1 MQDQASSS
9 KGESRLARK
18 AWLRALELTAPIG
31 KDPHLTFPVVV
42 ARLARQFAEMPALLS
57 EQGSWSYRELGERAN
72 RCAHW
77 ALAQGIGRGDRVCLI
92 LPNCR
97 EYLALWLGI
106 TRIGAVAALVNA
118 HLTGEALLHAIDA
131 AMPHHIIV
139 DPALAGVVAAVR
151 TRLPATAQ
159 IWVLGS
165 GGHGFPELDSELAR
179 QSTEP
184 LSEKECAAPVLTD
197 LALLIYTSGTTGL
210 PKAARA
216 SHLRLMQ
223 WTHWFAG
230 MMETSPND
238 RLYNCLPMYHAVGGI
253 AAVGATLVGGGS
265 MVIRR
270 RFSAGAFWDDLA
282 ATECTLFQYIGE
294 LCRYLVQSPPRP
306 SETQHRIRLCCGNGL
321 SADVWERFQT
331 RFRIPRILEFYAAS
345 EGVMSLFNPEGKRGS
360 IGRVPPFLA
369 HRFPAALIKLDM
381 ETGEPQRGADGRC
394 IHCAVGEIGEAIA
407 AADRG
412 RFEGYTDGAASAR
425 KLLHDV
431 FSSGDAWFRTGD
443 LMRQDANG
451 YFYFVDR
458 IGDTFRWKGENVS
471 TSEVARALAGCVG
484 VVETVVYG
492 VKIPGT
498 EGRAG
503 MASIVTAANFDLA
516 RFQQDMAALLPDYAQ
531 PLFLRQRS
539 AIETTATLRPLKQD
553 LVRDGFDPAA
563 SADPLYFLDRARQI
577 FVALDAALYGRIIA
591 GEIKL

>member
-18 AWLRALELTAPIG
+18 AWLRALELTVPIG
-31 KDPHLTFPVVV
+31 KDPHLTFPIVVG
-42 ARLARQFAEMPALLS
+42 RIARQFGEAPALLS

-72 RCAHW
+72 CCAHW

-106 TRIGAVAALVNA
+106 TRVGAVAALVNA
-118 HLTGEALLHAIDA
+118 HLRGEALLHAIDA
-131 AMPHHIIV
+131 ATPRHIIV
-139 DPALAGVVAAVR
+139 DPALAGAVAAVR
-151 TRLPATAQ
+151 ARLPATLQ
-159 IWVLGS
+159 IWFLGG
-165 GGHGFPELDSELAR
+165 GGHEFPELDSELAR

-230 MMETSPND
+230 MMETNPND

-265 MVIRR
+265 TVIRR

-282 ATECTLFQYIGE
+282 VTQCTLFQYIGE
-294 LCRYLVQSPPRP
+294 LCRYLVHSPPRP

-345 EGVMSLFNPEGKRGS
+345 EGVLSFFNPEGKRGS

-369 HRFPAALIKLDM
+369 HRFPAALIKIDM
-381 ETGEPQRGADGRC
+381 ETGEPQRAADGRC
-394 IHCAVGEIGEAIA
+394 IRCAVGETGEAI

-412 RFEGYTDGAASAR
+412 RFEGYTDEAASAR
-425 KLLHDV
+425 KLLRDV

-471 TSEVARALAGCVG
+471 TGEVAGVLAGCEG
-484 VVETVVYG
+484 VVEAVVYG
-492 VKIPGT
+492 VKVPGA

-503 MASIVTAANFDLA
+503 MASIVTAANFELA
-516 RFQQDMAALLPDYAQ
+516 RFQKDMAARLPDHAR

-539 AIETTATLRPLKQD
+539 AIEITATLRPLKHD

-563 SADPLYFLDRARQI
+563 SADPLYFLDRARQT
-577 FVALDAALYGRIIA
+577 FVPIDAALHGRIIA
-591 GEIKL
+591 GKIKL

>member
-1 MQDQASSS
+1 
-9 KGESRLARK
+9 
-18 AWLRALELTAPIG
+18 
-31 KDPHLTFPVVV
+31 
-42 ARLARQFAEMPALLS
+42 
-57 EQGSWSYRELGERAN
+57 
-72 RCAHW
+72 
-77 ALAQGIGRGDRVCLI
+77 
-92 LPNCR
+92 
-97 EYLALWLGI
+97 
-106 TRIGAVAALVNA
+106 
-118 HLTGEALLHAIDA
+118 
-131 AMPHHIIV
+131 
-139 DPALAGVVAAVR
+139 
-151 TRLPATAQ
+151 
-159 IWVLGS
+159 
-165 GGHGFPELDSELAR
+165 
-179 QSTEP
+179 
-184 LSEKECAAPVLTD
+184 
-197 LALLIYTSGTTGL
+197 
-210 PKAARA
+210 
-216 SHLRLMQ
+216 
-223 WTHWFAG
+223 
-230 MMETSPND
+230 
-238 RLYNCLPMYHAVGGI
+238 
-253 AAVGATLVGGGS
+253 